1 MKIALVGYGKMGHMI
16 ERIAKNRG
24 HEIVAIVDIDNPDVF
39 DSRQFASADVAIEF
53 TAPTQAIE
61 NYRRAWAVGLPV
73 VSGTTGWTEFM
84 PQIKEEI
91 KAGGHTLFWS
101 SNFSI
106 GVNILFAINRKLASI
121 MSAYPQ
127 YAGYITEIHHTAKKD
142 ALVNIPTTLL
152 GAVDASSGGK
162 TGVNYQGLKNEI
174 GVFSAPVAVY
184 INPQYFKTLDFAN
197 RASGYAEMVKHALVS
212 DSILFDQTLAFD
224 LEVFDMQRLSS
235 LLSQNI
241 IVKQNFTTLD
251 PFEVGRRKALNLGH
265 TFGHAFETL
274 SYRMQKPLLHGY
286 AVMWGLLAEIYL
298 SVVKLKLD
306 KEILSKLLFF
316 AKQYYGVFPFSCNDY
331 DTILELMSHDKKND
345 HGHINFTF
353 LAGIGD
359 TRINQTVT
367 KEKIFEALDFIRE
380 N

>member
-1 MKIALVGYGKMGHMI
+1 MMETENKITLEVENCLKSIINKIDADKVFLLTDSNAHSLVL
-16 ERIAKNRG
+16 
-24 HEIVAIVDIDNPDVF
+24 
-39 DSRQFASADVAIEF
+39 
-53 TAPTQAIE
+53 PT
-61 NYRRAWAVGLPV
+61 
-73 VSGTTGWTEFM
+73 
-84 PQIKEEI
+84 
-91 KAGGHTLFWS
+91 
-101 SNFSI
+101 
-106 GVNILFAINRKLASI
+106 
-121 MSAYPQ
+121 
-127 YAGYITEIHHTAKKD
+127 TEISQLVDYEIEIPCGDENKTIETTQIIWNKLIEHGASRKSLLINFGGGMISDIGGFAASTFKRGIPF
-142 ALVNIPTTLL
+142 VNIPTTLL